1 MTRLSHVLVV
11 ALLMVAAAP
20 GMWGHET
27 ITTKLTWT
35 RDIQRIFIKRCMSC
49 HQAGGAA
56 PFALSSWKEAR
67 PWAVAIREEV
77 AARRMPPVN
86 TVKGFGD
93 FRDDPALTQEEIQLI
108 MDWANGG
115 APEGDPRLESDELPR
130 LWKAGAAP
138 EGERIVV
145 RGVAEVG
152 RALSLLG
159 LVTPGL
165 SEGVEV
171 QAVLERADG
180 SLEPLAWIRN
190 YRPGWARPLVFQVP
204 VEAPAG
210 SRIRMLGAAGAV
222 VEVVV
227 AE

>member
-1 MTRLSHVLVV
+1 MA
-11 ALLMVAAAP
+11 ALLLLAAAP
-20 GMWGHET
+20 GVWAHET

-35 RDIQRIFIKRCMSC
+35 RDIQRIFIQRCMSC

-93 FRDDPALTQEEIQLI
+93 FRDDPALTQEEIRLI

-130 LWKAGAAP
+130 LWNAGQAP

-145 RGVAEVG
+145 RGAAAVKKSV
-152 RALSLLG
+152 RLVG
-159 LVTPGL
+159 LVAPGL
-165 SEGVEV
+165 GEGVEL
-171 QAVLERADG
+171 QAVLERPDG

-190 YRPGWARPLVFQVP
+190 YRRAWARPLVFREP

-210 SRIRMLGAAGAV
+210 SRIRVLGAAGAV
-222 VEVVV
+222 VEVV
-227 AE
+227 AAQ